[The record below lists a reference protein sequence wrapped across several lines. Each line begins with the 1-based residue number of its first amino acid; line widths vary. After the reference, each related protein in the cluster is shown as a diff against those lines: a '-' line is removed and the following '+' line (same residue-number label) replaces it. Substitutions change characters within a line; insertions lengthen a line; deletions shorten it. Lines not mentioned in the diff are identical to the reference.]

1 MQNQAD
7 RVNILVSLAHTN
19 ICTYVYLWDK
29 LNIKTFIIM
38 STRQFIYFC
47 KTTDFMTSVA
57 SSL

>member
-38 STRQFIYFC
+38 STRQFIYT
-47 KTTDFMTSVA
+47 KKIYTKKI
-57 SSL
+57 L